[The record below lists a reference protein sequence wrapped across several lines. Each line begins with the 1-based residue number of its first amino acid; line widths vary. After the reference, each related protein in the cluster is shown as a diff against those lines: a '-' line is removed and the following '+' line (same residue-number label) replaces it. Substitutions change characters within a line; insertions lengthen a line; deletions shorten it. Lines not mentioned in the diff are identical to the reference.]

1 MHNAMS
7 NYERKRLE
15 LELKQFA
22 SRNFERPSKCRNL
35 DQLRFYVKELCLKIE
50 EFEKQF
56 NYVPNNAYALLAQY
70 NERQNSMLHLEFKN
84 SYC

>member
-1 MHNAMS
+1 MS
-7 NYERKRLE
+7 QYERKKLE

-22 SRNFERPSKCRNL
+22 SRNFERPSECRNL

-50 EFEKQF
+50 EFEKRF
-56 NYVPNNAYALLAQY
+56 NYVPSNAYALLAQY
-70 NERQNSMLHLEFKN
+70 NERQNNMLHLEFKN